1 MDDDDGRCDCDGR
14 RRWTMDEMNYFI
26 MDTNKISGKR
36 AMARMLAVIVLAIP
50 SRILSQAFN
59 LESPAKCRVN
69 NHVIRTSSFASPPSS
84 STITIASKSATT
96 FISYRPHY
104 YKRRRKTTNILPIIH
119 AVMNAEEDGYH
130 RTIPSAHSNHTTIYR
145 RANRNE
151 QLFQKRLTELQDF
164 RLNHGHG
171 SIPTPYHSNP
181 SLGIWAANVRRQ
193 YSLWSHAEDRGVPY
207 VGYLTP
213 SRRQQL
219 QLAGFDFTS
228 LTERQF
234 HTRLKEL
241 KTFKEQYGHCMV
253 PEKWDDNV
261 ALGAWVSNI
270 RSLYKKR
277 MTLRHQRQIQL
288 QHDEE
293 EMSAQSSD
301 TSISKTGNQKQRGGR
316 RRLLKSSFHNLR
328 KKRQRL
334 PRFSHLDEHRIQLL
348 EEMGFVWSSI
358 DRKWL
363 EMLEWAKVYGVVNH
377 VMKLHVAEEVIG
389 GENVERNRPEHSI
402 IQNRTLLL
410 HNYHQFVQNIQNQS
424 LLPSFHPQ
432 DRILALLS
440 EETFVKSSLEQQPL
454 LQPIS
459 SSPSPDGNIIDDSTA
474 PSLDYR
480 IRRND
485 ALHYPLRI
493 WMINQRSNYNRL
505 DHATN
510 QTREK
515 SPLLITPA
523 STLTAQRLRALEAI
537 NFPWSGR
544 FRSRVDELQR
554 EQEVTDSMER
564 HRERER
570 RKEQKEREEKE
581 RVEQLL
587 LVSSSAALVSYG
599 DNNNLRA
606 DLAEAEADI
615 MTLWG
620 EEEDDDDDDW

>member
-1 MDDDDGRCDCDGR
+1 M
-14 RRWTMDEMNYFI
+14 
-26 MDTNKISGKR
+26 
-36 AMARMLAVIVLAIP
+36 
-50 SRILSQAFN
+50 Q
-59 LESPAKCRVN
+59 
-69 NHVIRTSSFASPPSS
+69 
-84 STITIASKSATT
+84 
-96 FISYRPHY
+96 
-104 YKRRRKTTNILPIIH
+104 
-119 AVMNAEEDGYH
+119 
-130 RTIPSAHSNHTTIYR
+130 
-145 RANRNE
+145 
-151 QLFQKRLTELQDF
+151 
-164 RLNHGHG
+164 
-171 SIPTPYHSNP
+171 
-181 SLGIWAANVRRQ
+181 
-193 YSLWSHAEDRGVPY
+193 
-207 VGYLTP
+207 
-213 SRRQQL
+213 
-219 QLAGFDFTS
+219 
-228 LTERQF
+228 
-234 HTRLKEL
+234 
-241 KTFKEQYGHCMV
+241 
-253 PEKWDDNV
+253 
-261 ALGAWVSNI
+261 
-270 RSLYKKR
+270 
-277 MTLRHQRQIQL
+277 HQRQMQL

-293 EMSAQSSD
+293 EMSGQSSD
-301 TSISKTGNQKQRGGR
+301 APISKTGNQKQRGGR
-316 RRLLKSSFHNLR
+316 RRLLKSSSHNLR

-348 EEMGFVWSSI
+348 EEIGFVWSSI

-389 GENVERNRPEHSI
+389 GENVERNHSEQSI
-402 IQNRTLLL
+402 IHNRTLLL

-459 SSPSPDGNIIDDSTA
+459 SSPSPDGNIIEKSTA

-510 QTREK
+510 QTRDK

-599 DNNNLRA
+599 DNNNRRVE
-606 DLAEAEADI
+606 LAEADADI